1 MANILIVEDD
11 VRICEIIKDYLVR
24 DGHNC
29 FITNTGLDILNIFHD
44 SNPHLIILDLML
56 PHFDGYTICKL
67 VRTISDVPIIIL
79 TAKSE
84 EYDKL
89 KGYEL
94 GADDYITKPFSPKV
108 LCAKVKVLLKRASD
122 YESEESVSIGNININ
137 LSSRTVIVNGEH
149 VELTYK
155 EFELLHLLM
164 ENPNRVFTREH
175 LLNRVWDY
183 EYEGN
188 TRTVDTHIKTLRQKL
203 GDEGKHI
210 VTMIRSGY
218 KFEV

>member
-1 MANILIVEDD
+1 M
-11 VRICEIIKDYLVR
+11 
-24 DGHNC
+24 
-29 FITNTGLDILNIFHD
+29 
-44 SNPHLIILDLML
+44 
-56 PHFDGYTICKL
+56 
-67 VRTISDVPIIIL
+67 
-79 TAKSE
+79 
-84 EYDKL
+84 
-89 KGYEL
+89 
-94 GADDYITKPFSPKV
+94 
-108 LCAKVKVLLKRASD
+108 CAKVKVLLKRASD

-155 EFELLHLLM
+155 EFELLHLFM

-175 LLNRVWDY
+175 LLNRIWDY